1 MANGLKLFL
10 FAAGVSL
17 AGAGVAYVTGLLDP
31 WLQQQQPQLTAET
44 EDPAPQPAAL
54 TTEAE
59 PEDAEAE
66 TPVTQTPVVEEPVV
80 TAPEFDIVRV
90 EPDGSMVIAGRA
102 APRSLV
108 EVLTGRRVL
117 AATQAGPDGD
127 FAAILDEPL
136 EPGDYQI
143 VLRSTSEDGSVVA
156 SSVQTAIVSVPE
168 TPDGQVLALVE
179 EPGSASRLITVPVA
193 EPVASAEE
201 TAEAEPAEEQVA
213 AADEPA
219 DAGEPAVSSEDEAA
233 EGEIAAAE
241 PTEPATEEDVAEVP
255 ATEEDVADAAPTETE
270 EQVVTAEE
278 AVEQADPTVATDE
291 DAAAET
297 EIASD
302 EPVTAEEDVAET
314 ASPEAGEQDLA
325 AADEPVESVEE
336 TVAAAEDDASEA
348 EIAAEQPGDATSED
362 EVAAADAAEPEAEQ
376 EIASLPEQPSTETEA
391 PAPAMATRVFVEAV
405 EIDGDT
411 VFVAGQAEPGRFLRV
426 YANEILLGETRASEG
441 GRFLIEARVD
451 LPVGDYIIRADL
463 LGSDGSVVAR
473 AAVPFEREPGDAI
486 AAVAP
491 PAVPQTPLADEEAEI
506 ASEEPAEAA
515 QEEEIAEVE
524 ITAPSSEE
532 AAAEEPA
539 MPAESE
545 VAAAEEVEAASEEEI
560 AEADLS
566 APSATEAAA
575 DEPATPAESEVAA
588 DEPAAPAQEEVT
600 EAEATDPASSEIA
613 AEETV
618 APAETETAADGSAT
632 SAETD
637 VATQESAETTPGT
650 ETEQMAAVEPVEE
663 TVSPALQRV
672 DGAVIIR
679 RGDNLWRIS
688 RRVYGQG
695 IRFSTIYLANQD
707 QISNP
712 DRIWPGQVFTVPAET
727 EDGAV
732 ADLEALGEQAVDPSE
747 VPGEIIR

>member
-31 WLQQQQPQLTAET
+31 WLQQQPPQLTAET
-44 EDPAPQPAAL
+44 EDLTPQPAAL

-66 TPVTQTPVVEEPVV
+66 TPVTQTPVAEEPVV

-117 AATQAGPDGD
+117 AVTQAGPDGD

-201 TAEAEPAEEQVA
+201 TAEAEPAEEQIA

-219 DAGEPAVSSEDEAA
+219 DAGEPAVSSEDEAQQT
-233 EGEIAAAE
+233 EIAAAE

-255 ATEEDVADAAPTETE
+255 ATEEDVAEVPATEEDVADAAATETE

-278 AVEQADPTVATDE
+278 AVEPAQPTVATDE

-302 EPVTAEEDVAET
+302 EPVTADEDVAET

-325 AADEPVESVEE
+325 SADEPVEPVEE
-336 TVAAAEDDASEA
+336 TVAAAEDEASEA
-348 EIAAEQPGDATSED
+348 EIAAEQPADATSED

-376 EIASLPEQPSTETEA
+376 EVASLPEQPSTETEA

-463 LGSDGSVVAR
+463 LGSDGSVEAR

-524 ITAPSSEE
+524 TTAPSSEE

-539 MPAESE
+539 APAESE
-545 VAAAEEVEAASEEEI
+545 VAAAEEVEAASEDDI
-560 AEADLS
+560 AEADIS
-566 APSATEAAA
+566 APSATEGAA
-575 DEPATPAESEVAA
+575 DEPAMPAESEVAA
-588 DEPAAPAQEEVT
+588 DEPAMLAQEEVT
-600 EAEATDPASSEIA
+600 EAEATDPAPSEIA
-613 AEETV
+613 AEEPV
-618 APAETETAADGSAT
+618 APAETEVAT
-632 SAETD
+632 DEQPAVSAE
-637 VATQESAETTPGT
+637 P
-650 ETEQMAAVEPVEE
+650 ETEQMAAVEPIDE

>member
-31 WLQQQQPQLTAET
+31 WLQQQPQLTAET
-44 EDPAPQPAAL
+44 EEAAPQPAAL
-54 TTEAE
+54 ATEAE
-59 PEDAEAE
+59 PEEAEVE
-66 TPVTQTPVVEEPVV
+66 TPVTQTPVADEPAV

-117 AATQAGPDGD
+117 AATQAGSDGD

-193 EPVASAEE
+193 DPVASAEE
-201 TAEAEPAEEQVA
+201 AAEAEPAEEQVA

-219 DAGEPAVSSEDEAA
+219 DAGAPAVSSEDEAA

-241 PTEPATEEDVAEVP
+241 PTEPATEEDVA
-255 ATEEDVADAAPTETE
+255 DAAATETE

-278 AVEQADPTVATDE
+278 AVEPAQPTVATDE

-302 EPVTAEEDVAET
+302 ERVTADEDVAET
-314 ASPEAGEQDLA
+314 ASPEAGEQDVA
-325 AADEPVESVEE
+325 AADEPVEPAEE
-336 TVAAAEDDASEA
+336 TIAAPEVDASEA
-348 EIAAEQPGDATSED
+348 EIAAEQPADAAAED
-362 EVAAADAAEPEAEQ
+362 DVAAAEAVEPEAEQ

-491 PAVPQTPLADEEAEI
+491 PAVPQTQLADEEAEI
-506 ASEEPAEAA
+506 ASAEPAEAA

-524 ITAPSSEE
+524 TTAPSSEE

-539 MPAESE
+539 TPAESE
-545 VAAAEEVEAASEEEI
+545 VAAAEEIEAASEEEI

-588 DEPAAPAQEEVT
+588 DEPVVPAQEEVT

-618 APAETETAADGSAT
+618 APAETEVATDEQPAA
-632 SAETD
+632 SAEPE
-637 VATQESAETTPGT
+637 A
-650 ETEQMAAVEPVEE
+650 EQMAAVEPVEE

-727 EDGAV
+727 EDGAI